1 LSSCTSKKSFRS
13 TAEKIKY
20 YENRARTYRVLSSSQ
35 KLSPP
40 YGKNS
45 QENLSGLFDPSMRM
59 VYLQKAK
66 RYEKLAE
73 ALTADQKKRP
83 VD

>member
-1 LSSCTSKKSFRS
+1 
-13 TAEKIKY
+13 
-20 YENRARTYRVLSSSQ
+20 VLSSSQ
-35 KLSPP
+35 TLSPP

-45 QENLSGLFDPSMRM
+45 QQNLSGLFDPSMRM
-59 VYLQKAK
+59 VYLQEAK

-73 ALTADQKKRP
+73 ELKADQKTRL